1 MSATHA
7 LGPGEAFPAGGG
19 RGQISRG
26 DVWHVYRAER
36 RKLSSQLATRLLALI
51 CVLGPFAFAGVL
63 KLQSGSPADTLFGVW
78 VHQSGFALSLVV
90 LSFCGSWGFPVLAG
104 VLAGDIFAS
113 EDRYG
118 TWKMVLTR
126 SSTRRAL
133 FAGKLLAAATFSIG
147 LLLLLMVSSLAA
159 GLLLIGDGSLV
170 DLGGRILST
179 GHSLELVVASWLL
192 NILPMLAFT
201 SIAVLL
207 SVATR
212 NGIMGVIGPALVALV
227 MQLLLLVGSGVW
239 LHMLLASS
247 AFDGWYTL
255 FVDHQYYGPL
265 AIACIVSVVWIVAC
279 LAGSWLILRRRDFA
293 GTPVSRRPGWVVPV
307 RVAVGS
313 AAVVAFLAIATN
325 WGPAGD
331 TAARLKASIM
341 PAFNNLTLLQQ
352 RELGRDG
359 PPRGE
364 AERAHELQPA
374 RQHPVGARRL
384 DLHARRVHPAA
395 GGRAVPGNAGQLRRQ
410 PPVGRLLQGR
420 VAAVVRGSADDE
432 GRRRAPG
439 RQPAVRDLRLLQPV
453 VASSSPCPLSTASSS
468 RFLSRPPV

>member
-7 LGPGEAFPAGGG
+7 LRPGEALPVGPTGSGGG
-19 RGQISRG
+19 
-26 DVWHVYRAER
+26 VWHVYRAER
-36 RKLSSQLATRLLALI
+36 RKLSTQLATRLLALV

-63 KLQSGSPADTLFGVW
+63 KIQSGSPADALFGVW

-90 LSFCGSWGFPVLAG
+90 LGFCGSWGFPVLAG

-126 SSTRRAL
+126 SSTRRSL
-133 FAGKLLAAATFSIG
+133 FAGKLLAAFTFSVG

-159 GLLLIGDGSLV
+159 GLLLVGAGKLV
-170 DLGGRILST
+170 SLGGTELSN
-179 GHSLELVVASWLL
+179 GHALWLVVASWLL

-227 MQLLLLVGSGVW
+227 MQLLLLVGTGVW
-239 LHMLLASS
+239 VHMLLAAS

-255 FVDHQYYGPL
+255 FVTHHYYGPL
-265 AIACIVSVVWIVAC
+265 AVACIVSLIWIIGCVGGA
-279 LAGSWLILRRRDFA
+279 WLILRRRDFA
-293 GTPVSRRPGWVVPV
+293 GTPVSRRPGWVVPT
-307 RVAVGS
+307 RVAFGS
-313 AAVVAFLAIATN
+313 AIVVAFLAIASN

-341 PAFNNLTLLQQ
+341 PAFENLTLLQQ
-352 RELGRDG
+352 RELGRYV
-359 PPRGE
+359 PRGSKLNVITSCSRRAATPSGPGDWICTLDVFIPQLG
-364 AERAHELQPA
+364 AEPFQ
-374 RQHPVGARRL
+374 QTPVNYDVSLEWNGCYKAESPPSF
-384 DLHARRVHPAA
+384 VGQQTMQAA
-395 GGRAVPGNAGQLRRQ
+395 GGHQ
-410 PPVGRLLQGR
+410 
-420 VAAVVRGSADDE
+420 VVN
-432 GRRRAPG
+432 
-439 RQPAVRDLRLLQPV
+439 
-453 VASSSPCPLSTASSS
+453 PL
-468 RFLSRPPV
+468 FVIYGCFNPL

>member
-7 LGPGEAFPAGGG
+7 LRPGEALPVRSTGSGGG
-19 RGQISRG
+19 
-26 DVWHVYRAER
+26 VWHVYRAER
-36 RKLSSQLATRLLALI
+36 RKLSTQLATRLLALV

-63 KLQSGSPADTLFGVW
+63 KIQSGSPADALFGVW

-90 LSFCGSWGFPVLAG
+90 LGFCGSWGFPVLAG

-126 SSTRRAL
+126 SSTRRSL
-133 FAGKLLAAATFSIG
+133 FAGKLLAAFTFSVG

-159 GLLLIGDGSLV
+159 GLLLVGAGKLV
-170 DLGGRILST
+170 SLGGTELSN
-179 GHSLELVVASWLL
+179 GHALWLVVASWLL

-227 MQLLLLVGSGVW
+227 MQLLLLVGTGVW
-239 LHMLLASS
+239 VHMLLAAS

-255 FVDHQYYGPL
+255 FVTHHYYGPL
-265 AIACIVSVVWIVAC
+265 AVACIVSLIWIIGCVGGA
-279 LAGSWLILRRRDFA
+279 WLILRRRDFA
-293 GTPVSRRPGWVVPV
+293 GTPVSRRPGWVVPT
-307 RVAVGS
+307 RVAFGS
-313 AAVVAFLAIATN
+313 AIVVAFLAIASN

-341 PAFNNLTLLQQ
+341 PAFENLTLLQQ
-352 RELGRDG
+352 RELGRYV
-359 PPRGE
+359 PRGSKLNVITSCSRRAATPSGPGDWICTLDVFIPQLG
-364 AERAHELQPA
+364 AEPFQ
-374 RQHPVGARRL
+374 QTPVNYDVSLEWNGCYKAESPPSF
-384 DLHARRVHPAA
+384 VGQQTMQAA
-395 GGRAVPGNAGQLRRQ
+395 GGHQ
-410 PPVGRLLQGR
+410 
-420 VAAVVRGSADDE
+420 VVN
-432 GRRRAPG
+432 
-439 RQPAVRDLRLLQPV
+439 
-453 VASSSPCPLSTASSS
+453 PL
-468 RFLSRPPV
+468 FVIYGCFNPL